1 MRSPK
6 KLGLLTLC
14 LAVVGG
20 IAMLLVQLR
29 SVPPPQQNSEKQ
41 DTTASQVDRQGS
53 AAPPIH
59 QRRTAPLPVPLAD
72 SKTQSGPPIV
82 PEDPKESLRREV
94 DTLFA
99 SIQKPAVMPKGWR
112 SAASSAYET
121 VRSRVAAGLGDDL
134 VSADAIKCETNG
146 CVARLQYRQ
155 LSGYQR
161 ALRVF

>member
-1 MRSPK
+1 M
-6 KLGLLTLC
+6 
-14 LAVVGG
+14 
-20 IAMLLVQLR
+20 
-29 SVPPPQQNSEKQ
+29 
-41 DTTASQVDRQGS
+41 
-53 AAPPIH
+53 
-59 QRRTAPLPVPLAD
+59 PLAD

-94 DTLFA
+94 NTLFA

-121 VRSRVAAGLGDDL
+121 VRSRVAAGLGDNL

-161 ALRVF
+161 ALRVFDNAEELRPYPRAYTGPEQAEDGQVTNYVFLFLNPN